1 MSDSSLENV
10 HSSQSNIVIYRTE
23 ILIQSEVSHLITISH
38 FKPISLFGGDYRD
51 PQYPGFR
58 YASPG
63 AMFERSFRAKKTVYI
78 SKFSFTVIW

>member
-1 MSDSSLENV
+1 MENV
-10 HSSQSNIVIYRTE
+10 HFSKTDIVIYRTE
-23 ILIQSEVSHLITISH
+23 ILIQSEVSRLIATSH
-38 FKPISLFGGDYRD
+38 FKPISLFGGDYLD